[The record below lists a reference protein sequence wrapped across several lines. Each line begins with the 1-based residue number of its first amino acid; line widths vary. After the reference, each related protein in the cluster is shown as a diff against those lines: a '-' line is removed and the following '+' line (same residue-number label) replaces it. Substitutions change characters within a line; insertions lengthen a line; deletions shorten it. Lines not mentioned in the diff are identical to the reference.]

1 MGPDMQKRN
10 IRTFDGIT
18 PAVPDSCFVDDTALV
33 IGDCQLG
40 EDASVW
46 PMAVIRADV
55 NSVRIGARSNIQDF
69 AMLHESHRRPEDPL
83 GAPLV
88 IGDDVTVGHH
98 VTLHGCTIGN
108 RVLVGIGTIVL
119 DRAIIED
126 DVIIGAG
133 SLVPPGKR
141 LESGWLY
148 VGSPVKPAR
157 PLTDKEREF
166 LPYSA
171 AHYVRLAAKH
181 ASGE

>member
-1 MGPDMQKRN
+1 MQARN
-10 IRTFDGIT
+10 IRRFDGIT
-18 PAVPDSCFVDDTALV
+18 PTVPPGVFVDETALV
-33 IGDCQLG
+33 IGDCVLG
-40 EDASVW
+40 EEASVW

-69 AMLHESHRRPEDPL
+69 AMLHESHRRPPADPE
-83 GAPLV
+83 GAPLT

-108 RVLVGIGTIVL
+108 RVLVGIGSIVL
-119 DRAIIED
+119 DRAVIED

-133 SLVPPGKR
+133 SLVPPSKR
-141 LESGWLY
+141 LESGGLY
-148 VGSPVKPAR
+148 VGSPVKR
-157 PLTDKEREF
+157 VRDLTDEEKAF

-171 AHYVRLAAKH
+171 AHYVRLAARH

>member
-1 MGPDMQKRN
+1 MQARN
-10 IRTFDGIT
+10 IRRFDGIT
-18 PAVPDSCFVDDTALV
+18 PTVPASTFVDDTALV
-33 IGDCQLG
+33 IGDCVLG
-40 EDASVW
+40 EEASVW

-69 AMLHESHRRPEDPL
+69 AMLHESHRRPPADPE
-83 GAPLV
+83 GAPLT

-108 RVLVGIGTIVL
+108 RVLVGIGSIVL
-119 DRAIIED
+119 DRAVIED

-141 LESGWLY
+141 LESGGLY
-148 VGSPVKPAR
+148 VGSPVKR
-157 PLTDKEREF
+157 VRDLTDEEKAF

-171 AHYVRLAAKH
+171 AHYVRLAARH
-181 ASGE
+181 ASGEKP